1 MVECSSTLFSCSVM
15 SNSLWPHGWGQA
27 SFPCPKPTP
36 AAYSK
41 SCPSTWWCDSKIS
54 CSVIP
59 FSFWPQSLPAS
70 GSFPMSHFFT
80 SGGQSIGISASATV
94 LPMNIQVQFPLGW
107 TGWIS
112 LQSKGLS
119 RVFSNSP
126 TPQFKSI
133 NSLALSFLYSP
144 ALTSIHGYGKTIALT
159 RQTFFGKVMSLLFS
173 MLSRLVTDFLP

>member
-1 MVECSSTLFSCSVM
+1 MVECSSTLFSFSVM

-59 FSFWPQSLPAS
+59 FSFWPQSLLAS

-94 LPMNIQVQFPLGW
+94 LPMNIQDWFPFGLKSV
-107 TGWIS
+107 S
-112 LQSKGLS
+112 LLS
-119 RVFSNSP
+119 RQKLVFNFYSVSFHWLKNEFLSVIP
-126 TPQFKSI
+126 CCCKSCI
-133 NSLALSFLYSP
+133 FC
-144 ALTSIHGYGKTIALT
+144 TIW
-159 RQTFFGKVMSLLFS
+159 
-173 MLSRLVTDFLP
+173 